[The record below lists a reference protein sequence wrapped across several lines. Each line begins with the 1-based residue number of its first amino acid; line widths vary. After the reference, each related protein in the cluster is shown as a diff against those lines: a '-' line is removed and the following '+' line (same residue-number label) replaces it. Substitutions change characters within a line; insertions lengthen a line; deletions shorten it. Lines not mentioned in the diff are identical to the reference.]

1 MSFFSFLIHSIKHD
15 LLETIYPTLCP
26 GCGALTDENHI
37 WCSKCMKRMWN
48 PRLINSSQSRY
59 LKGCYTL
66 CFYNEPIRKCIIQL
80 KYNDRTERKRAFP
93 SLLNKFPYWE
103 RLKEYDIVIPIPLS
117 KKKMRLRGYNQVDLI
132 FEKWMKRQGKT
143 YLPDGL
149 KRIRTAQTQSL
160 LSREERQQ
168 NTKGVFWINHNYDI
182 TGKKILIVDD
192 IYTTG
197 ATMNAAAE
205 ELIRAG
211 AKEVF
216 GLTIASGAW

>member
-1 MSFFSFLIHSIKHD
+1 
-15 LLETIYPTLCP
+15 
-26 GCGALTDENHI
+26 
-37 WCSKCMKRMWN
+37 
-48 PRLINSSQSRY
+48 
-59 LKGCYTL
+59 
-66 CFYNEPIRKCIIQL
+66 
-80 KYNDRTERKRAFP
+80 
-93 SLLNKFPYWE
+93 
-103 RLKEYDIVIPIPLS
+103 
-117 KKKMRLRGYNQVDLI
+117 MRLRGYNQVDLI

>member
-1 MSFFSFLIHSIKHD
+1 MSFFLKAIHGIRHEI
-15 LLETIYPTLCP
+15 LEIIYPTCCP
-26 GCGALTDENHI
+26 GCGTLTDDHHI
-37 WCSKCMKRMWN
+37 WCDECMKRMWN
-48 PRLINSSQSRY
+48 PRLLNSAHSEY

-66 CFYNEPIRKCIIQL
+66 CFYNEPIRRCIIQL
-80 KYNDRTERKRAFP
+80 KYNGRTDRNRAFP

-117 KKKMRLRGYNQVDLI
+117 KKKMRLRGYNQVDMI

-143 YLPDGL
+143 YIPDGL
-149 KRIRTAQTQSL
+149 KRIRTARTQSL
-160 LSREERQQ
+160 LSREERLK
-168 NTKGVFWINHNYDI
+168 NTKAIFWINHKYNI
-182 TGKKILIVDD
+182 SGKKILLVDD

-211 AKEVF
+211 AAEVF